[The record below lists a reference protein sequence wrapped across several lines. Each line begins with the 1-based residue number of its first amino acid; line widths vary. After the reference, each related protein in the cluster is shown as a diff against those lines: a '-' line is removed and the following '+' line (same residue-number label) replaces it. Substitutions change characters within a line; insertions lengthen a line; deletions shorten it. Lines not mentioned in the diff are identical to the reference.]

1 VPCAAML
8 LQPLDP
14 NERFRNRRRQ
24 ARRRRAIRR
33 VSVLGIVA
41 VAAAAVA
48 LGASFL
54 GGKGNGDTTPA
65 SSDPSTGGAQT
76 ASEPKPE
83 PRPLPDE
90 IRGVHVTMALA
101 SLDGKLDEYLDL
113 TEQGLTALQLDV
125 KDENGEVGFSRPAV
139 ALAARI
145 GAARTYYDARRAAGK
160 AHARGVYLIGR
171 VVVFEDPVLAR
182 ERPALAIRRTDGSIW
197 TTSAGLGW
205 VNPYDE
211 RVWKYNLDIAEA
223 AVKAGF
229 DEIMFDYVRFPT
241 DGDVSTAVFEPRRSE
256 PRSRTISR
264 FLEYARSRLEPA
276 GARVSAAVFG
286 LSATRG
292 MGIGQK
298 PRRLAEHLDAIYPM
312 VYPSH
317 YGSGEYG
324 LDDPNAV
331 PGVTVAR
338 SLKDFRRALAGR
350 DTQLVPWLQ
359 DFSLGREYTIDEVRA
374 QIQAAR
380 DLESKGFLLWNPAGL
395 YTPGALGGR

>member
-1 VPCAAML
+1 ML

-65 SSDPSTGGAQT
+65 SSDPSTGGSQT

>member
-1 VPCAAML
+1 M
-8 LQPLDP
+8 
-14 NERFRNRRRQ
+14 
-24 ARRRRAIRR
+24 
-33 VSVLGIVA
+33 LGIVA

-54 GGKGNGDTTPA
+54 GGKGNGDTTSA
-65 SSDPSTGGAQT
+65 SSDPSSGGSQT

-182 ERPALAIRRTDGSIW
+182 ERPALAIRRADGSIW